1 MQEHSTRYGPPTD
14 ITHYHGQDEP
24 EAHAV
29 YPCGD
34 DECPYYIDNVVRALN
49 NHESLLAALEAIIEI
64 ADTEFT
70 SAAYSKAN
78 LKGRLVQID
87 RQARAA
93 IAAARVTS

>member
-49 NHESLLAALEAIIEI
+49 NHESLLAALA
-64 ADTEFT
+64 
-70 SAAYSKAN
+70 
-78 LKGRLVQID
+78 RLTLPVNVHGESVTGSVTLVVSRED
-87 RQARAA
+87 FDLARAA
-93 IAAARVTS
+93 IAQAREVAS